1 MAKKEFGGNLVF
13 VNFDLDSDELS
24 VAKRIVGKYAEK
36 IRNFTAYETIKLE
49 MKSHLK
55 AKNKHFEVKGHVLWS
70 GDEALSEAEGTNPFV
85 LINEVMEKILHEIEH
100 KIGKK

>member
-1 MAKKEFGGNLVF
+1 MVKREFGGNLVF

-24 VAKRIVGKYAEK
+24 VAKKIVGKYAEK
-36 IRNFTAYETIKLE
+36 IRNFVSYETIKLE

-55 AKNKHFEVKGHVLWS
+55 AKNKHFELKGHVLWN

-85 LINEVMEKILHEIEH
+85 LINEVMGKILHEIEH
-100 KIGKK
+100 KMGKK